1 MPSYRQNSLVVDL
14 NVLPSI
20 PDIETIRKFLTKDV
34 ALDFSKVRNL
44 QLNISMN
51 QVIIEMATPDQAAEI
66 AGTHSAK
73 HCIIYEKKKFYIP
86 LYVEDDSTP
95 VKVHDLPPN
104 MPNHLIAEQ
113 LQQYGKVTSIHDEVW
128 RDFFP
133 GIPNGVR
140 VVRIKLE
147 KPIPSFLKI
156 DGLLAYIVYPN
167 QKKTCRHCSRK
178 LHPGQKCTSTKTKVT
193 TSCTTPLDADQTKIV
208 NNKEAPIT
216 TTLYSSS
223 NYTPIRDIEAD
234 HCNYKE
240 QREKQQIQQQFITS
254 PAKTIANKLVA
265 NEWTIQKPKPK
276 RRLTKIV

>member
-34 ALDFSKVRNL
+34 ALDSSKVRNL

-104 MPNHLIAEQ
+104 MPNHLIAAQ
-113 LQQYGKVTSIHDEVW
+113 LQQYDKVTSIYDEVW
-128 RDFFP
+128 RNFFP

-147 KPIPSFLKI
+147 KPIPSFFKI
-156 DGLLAYIVYPN
+156 DGLLAYIVYPK

-193 TSCTTPLDADQTKIV
+193 TSCSTPLDADQTKILNKIQSPPHCTHHPTTHQYAILKLTTV
-208 NNKEAPIT
+208 TTKNNARNNK
-216 TTLYSSS
+216 YSNNS
-223 NYTPIRDIEAD
+223 
-234 HCNYKE
+234 
-240 QREKQQIQQQFITS
+240 S
-254 PAKTIANKLVA
+254 PAQQRQLLTIWRQTRGLYKNR
-265 NEWTIQKPKPK
+265 N
-276 RRLTKIV
+276 RRGD